1 MTALTVVACPRRRT
15 ARERGSAAIEAAV
28 LIPLAMGVLVIIVQI
43 FAMAYASHGVSQ
55 AARDGARAYSLG
67 QSPQAAAAA
76 SLPSGVSLVSVS
88 TFGPDHGVTVTARA
102 PSIVVIA
109 DRTISRSV
117 TMP

>member
-1 MTALTVVACPRRRT
+1 MRRD
-15 ARERGSAAIEAAV
+15 ERGSAALEAAA
-28 LIPLAMGVLVIIVQI
+28 LIPLVMGVLVVIVQI

-55 AARDGARAYSLG
+55 AARDAARAYSLG

-88 TFGPDHGVTVTARA
+88 TFGPNHGVKVTARA
-102 PSIVVIA
+102 PSIVVLT
-109 DRTISRSV
+109 DRTVTRSV

>member
-1 MTALTVVACPRRRT
+1 MMRSARAGARRSRQ
-15 ARERGSAAIEAAV
+15 RGSAALEAAV
-28 LIPLAMGVLVIIVQI
+28 LIPLAMGVLVVIVQI

-67 QSPQAAAAA
+67 QSPQSAAAA

-102 PSIVVIA
+102 PSIVVIT

>member
-1 MTALTVVACPRRRT
+1 MITIPQHRAKAG
-15 ARERGSAAIEAAV
+15 ERGSAAVEAAV
-28 LIPLAMGVLVIIVQI
+28 LIPLAMGVLVVIVQI

-67 QSPQAAAAA
+67 QSPQSAAAA
-76 SLPSGVSLVSVS
+76 SLPNGVSLVSVS
-88 TFGPDHGVTVTARA
+88 TYGPDHGVTVTARA
-102 PSIVVIA
+102 PSIVVIT

>member
-1 MTALTVVACPRRRT
+1 MRRD
-15 ARERGSAAIEAAV
+15 ERGSAALEAAA
-28 LIPLAMGVLVIIVQI
+28 LIPLVMGVLVVIVQI

-55 AARDGARAYSLG
+55 AARDAARAYSLG

-88 TFGPDHGVTVTARA
+88 TFGPHHGVKVTARA
-102 PSIVVIA
+102 PSVVVLT
-109 DRTISRSV
+109 DRTVTRSV